1 VATKGQ
7 LEVDRPQGFIDRE
20 RQVQRAGV
28 VLMAVFAL
36 AGAAGVFGSG
46 LASYTQQTADG
57 LRVDYERFGRQTVR
71 SSFEITVQTQA
82 RDGEAVTVRVAR
94 EFFKRVSMLEVR
106 PADAHVAMDKDS
118 AIFEVPVVGGE
129 AHLELHYEPEKSGML
144 RATIAV
150 AGGGSVHVIQF
161 VYF

>member
-1 VATKGQ
+1 LANKDQ
-7 LEVDRPQGFIDRE
+7 LDLDRPQRFIDRE

-28 VLMAVFAL
+28 VLMGVFAL

-46 LASYTQQTADG
+46 VASYTQQAADG

-82 RDGEAVTVRVAR
+82 RDGEAVTVRVGR

-106 PADAHVAMDKDS
+106 PADAQAALDKDN
-118 AIFEVPVVGGE
+118 AIFEVPAVGGE

-150 AGGGSVHVIQF
+150 AGGGSVHVTQF
-161 VYF
+161 IYF